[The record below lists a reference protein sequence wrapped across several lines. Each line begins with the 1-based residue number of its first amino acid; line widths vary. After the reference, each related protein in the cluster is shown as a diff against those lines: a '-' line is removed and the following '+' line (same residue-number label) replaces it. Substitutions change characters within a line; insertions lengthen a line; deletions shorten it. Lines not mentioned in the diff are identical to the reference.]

1 MGACVPRTY
10 AIGRRGTQTNTGRG
24 VHVTRTAPGRA
35 PRRRRRRA
43 MTRGP
48 LSPPMRFGIVAF
60 PQRMPDM
67 GDSESSAGTSSRITS
82 FSECLYR
89 GAYPKH
95 RNLPF
100 LETLHLRTIV
110 SLTPKPIDS
119 DPVIAS
125 WARAQNGGAGVHIIH
140 VRTEKPKEETGGL
153 TNEGAARALMEVLNR
168 ESLPLYVHC
177 LDGVEVTS
185 TLVACLR
192 KIQGW
197 SSAALCEELT
207 RGVNVA
213 AGRYSGTID
222 AAPKHLVQ
230 FVERYGQTEDVLLP
244 QRDRIPIWLWPSLHV
259 PLTPHDSWNEKLP
272 TVLHPTLRIQFERS
286 ESYIA
291 AQQARFGAVWSLVSH
306 SRSHTPTSL
315 SMSDSSDGAEGRR
328 DSRVPSPSAHNVPRR
343 YSDHD
348 LVRIRTSR
356 HRWDGTEAGD
366 PPADYARSPPTT
378 TMDDQELRTPRARP
392 SNMDGDVPPLA
403 ALDAQCARAAR
414 PPTEEPAHP
423 MDTYDER
430 TPLAMAYD
438 VAQPDWRNRRIDDI
452 PPLGLEHA
460 YLSSN
465 HPRGWPTR
473 ATDSAATPFESDD
486 AMDDID
492 DIDDDMD
499 DEDQDQDD
507 ANGASLVLEALD
519 LEGY

>member
-1 MGACVPRTY
+1 
-10 AIGRRGTQTNTGRG
+10 
-24 VHVTRTAPGRA
+24 
-35 PRRRRRRA
+35 

-60 PQRMPDM
+60 PQSMPDSS
-67 GDSESSAGTSSRITS
+67 DSGSSMGTSSRITS

-119 DPVIAS
+119 DPVVS
-125 WARAQNGGAGVHIIH
+125 TWARAQNGGAGVHIIH

-153 TNEGAARALMEVLNR
+153 THEGAARALMEVLNR
-168 ESLPLYVHC
+168 ENLPLYVHC

-197 SSAALCEELT
+197 SSAALGEELT
-207 RGVNVA
+207 RGVNAA
-213 AGRYSGTID
+213 AGRYSGTIE

-244 QRDRIPIWLWPSLHV
+244 QRDRIPVWLWPSLHV
-259 PLTPHDSWNEKLP
+259 PLSPHDNWNEKRP

-315 SMSDSSDGAEGRR
+315 SISDSSDGQGGHP
-328 DSRVPSPSAHNVPRR
+328 DSRAPSPSVHNVSRR

-356 HRWDGTEAGD
+356 LRWESTDPGD
-366 PPADYARSPPTT
+366 PAVNYSRSPPTT

-392 SNMDGDVPPLA
+392 SNMQGDVPPLS
-403 ALDAQCARAAR
+403 ALDGQGTRAVRSLAESELMHTTDL
-414 PPTEEPAHP
+414 P
-423 MDTYDER
+423 YDER
-430 TPLAMAYD
+430 TPLAMPYD
-438 VAQPDWRNRRIDDI
+438 AAQPEWRNRRIDDI
-452 PPLGLEHA
+452 PPLGLDAHA
-460 YLSSN
+460 YLGSGL
-465 HPRGWPTR
+465 PRPWAPR
-473 ATDSAATPFESDD
+473 VSESATPAPEADD
-486 AMDDID
+486 SVDDID
-492 DIDDDMD
+492 DIDDEVD
-499 DEDQDQDD
+499 DEDDLD

>member
-1 MGACVPRTY
+1 
-10 AIGRRGTQTNTGRG
+10 
-24 VHVTRTAPGRA
+24 
-35 PRRRRRRA
+35 

-60 PQRMPDM
+60 PQRMPGMSDA
-67 GDSESSAGTSSRITS
+67 ESSTGASSRITS

-119 DPVIAS
+119 DPAVAS

-153 TNEGAARALMEVLNR
+153 TSEGAARALMEVLNR
-168 ESLPLYVHC
+168 ENLPLYVHC

-213 AGRYSGTID
+213 AGRYSGTIE

-244 QRDRIPIWLWPSLHV
+244 QRDRIPVWLWPSLHV
-259 PLTPHDSWNEKLP
+259 PLTPHDSWHEKPP

-286 ESYIA
+286 ESYMA

-315 SMSDSSDGAEGRR
+315 SMSDSSDGAEGRH
-328 DSRVPSPSAHNVPRR
+328 DSRAPSPSAHNVPRR

-356 HRWDGTEAGD
+356 LRWDVTEAVD
-366 PPADYARSPPTT
+366 STADYVRSPPTT
-378 TMDDQELRTPRARP
+378 TVDDHELRTPRARP
-392 SNMDGDVPPLA
+392 SNMDGDVPPLV
-403 ALDAQCARAAR
+403 ALDVQGARASRSLA
-414 PPTEEPAHP
+414 EEPAHP
-423 MDTYDER
+423 MGSPHDER

-438 VAQPDWRNRRIDDI
+438 AARPDWRNRRIDDI
-452 PPLGLEHA
+452 PPLGLENA
-460 YLSSN
+460 YLSSS
-465 HPRGWPTR
+465 HPRGWPAR
-473 ATDSAATPFESDD
+473 PTDAVTTAPESDD
-486 AMDDID
+486 AVDDID

-499 DEDQDQDD
+499 EDEDD